1 MASVSDIHNFDDQ
14 FKYQLDKLDE
24 ADIEERDR
32 KAIKEFIRYQDTQRG
47 LAASTNVNNC
57 SDLRL
62 SAERADTPLVEMD
75 RSDVD
80 ALLFKYKHDYE
91 MAKGTLRNYRK
102 ALKKFFRYHDRE
114 WAEDI
119 EIGAM
124 PDREVDAD
132 KTLTEDEINRLREA
146 ADHPRNKALLEM
158 LLDTGLRISAVG
170 TLRVQDVDLNGRAG
184 TVTLNQEAVGRKGAS
199 GKRPLTWS
207 KPYVANWLDVHPR
220 GDDPDAP
227 LFHRL
232 TEPNGGWGEE
242 DDGALTYYHLQR
254 ILKQIAEEADVS
266 RDKVNPH
273 NFRKTAITQWIR
285 QGFSEQEIKHRATW
299 VKDSRQFETYSQVT
313 DEEMNHQILDKYG
326 LAEEETERNK
336 PDIEDCPQC
345 QTTLRGSP
353 RFCPGCGL
361 ALSQKAAYDLE
372 QAEED
377 IFEDVAAA
385 TDEDEIA
392 MLRDLRELVD
402 EHPDAV
408 HEALRHAESG
418 ADD

>member
-1 MASVSDIHNFDDQ
+1 MASVGDIHNFGDQ

-24 ADIEERDR
+24 ADIDERDR
-32 KAIKEFIRYQDTQRG
+32 EAIQEFIRYQDTQRG

-62 SAERADTPLVEMD
+62 SAERANTPLVEMD

-91 MAKGTLRNYRK
+91 MAEGTLRNYRK
-102 ALKKFFRYHDRE
+102 ALKKFFRYHDHD

-119 EIGAM
+119 EVGSI
-124 PDREVDAD
+124 PNREVDD
-132 KTLTEDEINRLREA
+132 EKTLTEDEIERLREA

-158 LLDTGLRISAVG
+158 LIDTGLRISAVG
-170 TLRVQDVDLNGRAG
+170 TLRVQDIDLNGRAG

-220 GDDPDAP
+220 SDDPDAP

-232 TEPNGGWGEE
+232 TEPNDGWSED

-254 ILKQIAEEADVS
+254 ILKQIGEEADVD
-266 RDKVNPH
+266 REKVNPH

-313 DEEMNHQILDKYG
+313 DEEMNQQILEQYG

-345 QTTLRGSP
+345 QATLRGSP

-361 ALSQKAAYDLE
+361 ALSQKAAHDLE

-377 IFEDVAAA
+377 IFDDVAEA

-408 HEALRHAESG
+408 HEALRQVEG
-418 ADD
+418 GTDD